1 MEQQMEKIAVN
12 IKVNGVDRK
21 LTVLPNTRLLD
32 VLREE
37 LGLLGVKE
45 GCGIGEC
52 GACTVLLNDK
62 KVNSC
67 LVLAGQA
74 DGASVMTIEGLNGTD
89 GGKIHPLQQAFIDT
103 GAVQCGYCTP
113 GMIMSAL
120 ELLMVNPSPS
130 RHDIIT
136 AIAGNICRCG
146 AYEQIIEAVQLAG
159 SRMSTGNYQ

>member
-1 MEQQMEKIAVN
+1 MKKITVN
-12 IKVNGVDRK
+12 MKVNGIDRK
-21 LTVLPNTRLLD
+21 FTVLPNTRLLD

-37 LGLLGVKE
+37 LGLLGAKE

-67 LVLAGQA
+67 LILAGQA
-74 DGASVMTIEGLNGTD
+74 EGASIVTIEGLNGTD
-89 GGKIHPLQQAFIDT
+89 GQKIHPLQQAFIDC

-120 ELLMVNPSPS
+120 ELILENPNPS
-130 RHDIIT
+130 REEIIK
-136 AIAGNICRCG
+136 AIEGNICRCG
-146 AYEQIIEAVQLAG
+146 AYEHIIEAIQQASSRITAG
-159 SRMSTGNYQ
+159 NHT